1 MMQLE
6 LLCWQLVA
14 HSGCVMPVIKRYPN
28 RKLYD
33 TEAKRYVTLEHITK
47 MVREGQDVRVV
58 DHETGEDLTS
68 LTLSQIILEQEKK
81 QTGFLPRSLL
91 TSLIRTGGET
101 VESLVRS
108 VQGTLPLAKPTLLEE
123 KMKQLVDAGQLTSEQ
138 AAAVLKALQPTEI
151 LDENLTHFLHRLN
164 IPTNQ
169 DIRVLQQQLAEL
181 TDKLA
186 ELLEETPDES
196 ASVDDGSLPG
206 DLSPSKQ
213 DSK

>member
-1 MMQLE
+1 
-6 LLCWQLVA
+6 
-14 HSGCVMPVIKRYPN
+14 MPVIKRYPN

>member
-1 MMQLE
+1 
-6 LLCWQLVA
+6 
-14 HSGCVMPVIKRYPN
+14 MPVIKRYPN

-33 TEAKRYVTLEHITK
+33 TEAKRYVTLDHITK
-47 MVREGQDVRVV
+47 MVRDGQDVRVI

-108 VQGTLPLAKPTLLEE
+108 VQGTLPLAKPTLLEQ
-123 KMKQLVDAGQLTSEQ
+123 KLKQLVDAGQLTSEQ

-169 DIRVLQQQLAEL
+169 DVRILQQQLAEL

-186 ELLEETPDES
+186 ELLQEVPDAS
-196 ASVDDGSLPG
+196 ASTDDSS
-206 DLSPSKQ
+206 SPDDVSPPKQ
-213 DSK
+213 VSG